1 MNTPGMTAFDP
12 AGPLPDGTAVLEAS
26 AGTGKTYAIAALAA
40 RYLAEGVVPAD
51 RLAVIS
57 FSRIASAELRSR
69 VRERLRGSAATLT
82 AHLAGTLVRTPD
94 PTDAYLLDAPAEE
107 VGARIMRLNRA
118 TSSLDAASI
127 MTIHQFC
134 QAMLD
139 ELGVLAEQDPQAT
152 LVEDLTLTLDQ
163 VVDDLYLARY
173 ARSDTEPPFGL
184 EVARRL
190 ARDAV
195 QLPDAPLVP
204 RNIGGRRAERLAF
217 AAAARDELARR
228 KRRLGVYSFDD
239 QLVRLRD
246 SLRGP
251 FGQAAAERLRR
262 RCRVVLVDEFQDT
275 DPVQWEILRS
285 TFHGHVPLVLIGDP
299 KQSIYAFR
307 GADVVAYTDAVAVA
321 GETFSLDRNYRADAG
336 VVRAVNALFENAT
349 LGDGIAVPPV
359 TATHTEPRLLVPAGC
374 PWAAPA
380 RLRCVATE
388 QPVRAAEAREAI
400 VSDLVAE
407 VVGLLT
413 SGARVMDDD
422 GPRELRA
429 NDVAILVST
438 NSRGRQLSEALTGAG
453 VPVAFSGA
461 DSIFATP
468 AARDWLTLLQAL
480 EQPRRA
486 AVRAAILT
494 DFVGADLTSLA
505 TAVDDQLT
513 AWAGLLQSWSRVL
526 ASQGVAALFAA
537 VQADGRSEA
546 GGLAGRVLHRPRGE
560 RDLTDYRHLAQI
572 LHERHVDGVRGQAL
586 VAWLAEEVTRAASTS
601 DRVRRLET
609 DRDAVQLMTVHKAK
623 GLQFPVVLLPE
634 AADLWVPPDE
644 SDQSLAFHEGTT
656 RVLDLGGSTAPDR
669 EERWAQYAQ
678 EEAEDRLR
686 SLYVAA
692 TRAQSQVTLWWARTM
707 ANTAASPLHRLLFRR
722 RDHVGPP
729 EAAYPL
735 DSPPGDGHP
744 RDLDWLAENGFR
756 VEDCAPT
763 TTIRL
768 PRPVVATPTLTP
780 TSFTRGIDALWRR
793 TSYSGLTEAV
803 HARPPVTAGDGVV
816 DDEPTEELAA
826 VPGDLL
832 ARPAAAPSP
841 MAELPGGT
849 AFGSLVHHVLENLDW
864 YAPTPSDERALSQRL
879 LVETTA
885 AGQRFGVP
893 GVTPDALS
901 AGMLPSLLTPLGALT
916 GGLPLAGIPV
926 TDRLSEL
933 TFEFAL
939 GHAASRTTL
948 GDVASLLARWLPSD
962 DPLAA
967 YPEELDHPTLGGQV
981 LRGFLT
987 GSIDSVL
994 RVPAPG
1000 TLPAPPPMLPE
1011 LAGAEPRRGDEGQRF
1026 VVIDYKTNRLGPAEL
1041 TLDHYDRPAMVA
1053 EMLRT
1058 HYPLQAI
1065 LYCVAL
1071 HRFLGSRLA
1080 GYDPE
1085 RHLGGVGY
1093 LFVRGMGGR
1102 DARPGPDGTV
1112 TGVFDWFPPAGL
1124 VAELSELLADRRP
1137 R

>member
-1 MNTPGMTAFDP
+1 MSTFDP
-12 AGPLPDGTAVLEAS
+12 AGPLPSGTAVLEAS

-69 VRERLRGSAATLT
+69 VRERLRGSVATLT
-82 AHLAGTLVRTPD
+82 AHLAGTLGHDPD
-94 PTDAYLLDAPAEE
+94 PTDALLLDATPDE

-118 TSSLDAASI
+118 ISSLDAASI

-152 LVEDLTLTLDQ
+152 LVEDLTLTRDQ
-163 VVDDLYLARY
+163 VVEDLYLARY
-173 ARSDTEPPFGL
+173 ARRELEPPFSL
-184 EVARRL
+184 AVARSLAGEAVRL
-190 ARDAV
+190 A
-195 QLPDAPLVP
+195 DAPLVP
-204 RNIGGRRAERLAF
+204 GGLSGGAAERLAF
-217 AAAARDELARR
+217 AGAVREELDRR
-228 KRRLGVYSFDD
+228 KRRLGVYDFDD
-239 QLVRLRD
+239 QLARLRD

-251 FGQAAAERLRR
+251 SGQAGAERLRR
-262 RCRVVLVDEFQDT
+262 RCQVVLVDEFQDT

-307 GADVVAYTDAVAVA
+307 GADVVAYTDAVSVA
-321 GETFSLDRNYRADAG
+321 GQMWSLDRNHRADAG
-336 VVRAVNALFENAT
+336 VVTAVNALFHNAT

-359 TATHTEPRLLVPAGC
+359 TASHTEPRLLVPPGS

-380 RLRCVATE
+380 RLRCLPNE
-388 QPVRAAEAREAI
+388 LPVRADEARETI
-400 VSDLVAE
+400 VADLVAE

-413 SGARVMDDD
+413 SDARVLDDEE
-422 GPRELRA
+422 GPRDLRA

-438 NSRGRQLSEALTGAG
+438 NNRGRHLADALTAAG

-468 AARDWLTLLQAL
+468 AAGDWLTLLQAL

-494 DFVGADLTSLA
+494 DFFGADLTSLA
-505 TAVDDQLT
+505 TATDAELT
-513 AWAGLLQSWSRVL
+513 AWAGLLQSWARVL
-526 ASQGVAALFAA
+526 AGQGVAALFAA
-537 VQADGRSEA
+537 VQADGRTEA
-546 GGLAGRVLHRPRGE
+546 GGLAGRVLRRPRGE
-560 RDLTDYRHLAQI
+560 RDLTDYRHLAQL
-572 LHERHVDGVRGQAL
+572 LHEQHAGGVRGRAL
-586 VAWLAEEVTRAASTS
+586 VAWLAEEVARAASTS

-609 DRDAVQLMTVHKAK
+609 DRHAVQIMTVHKAK

-634 AADLWVPPDE
+634 AADLWVPD
-644 SDQSLAFHEGTT
+644 DDADRALAFHEGTT
-656 RVLDLGGSTAPDR
+656 RVLDLGGSTAPGR
-669 EERWAQYAQ
+669 PERWQRYAQ

-692 TRAQSQVTLWWARTM
+692 TRAQSQVTFWWARTM

-722 RDHVGPP
+722 RDRLGAP
-729 EAAYPL
+729 EPAYPL

-744 RDLDWLAENGFR
+744 RGLDWLADSGFR
-756 VEDCAPT
+756 VEDCAPDAVA
-763 TTIRL
+763 RL
-768 PRPVVATPTLTP
+768 PRPGSAAPRL
-780 TSFTRGIDALWRR
+780 SLAGFDRGIDGLWRR

-803 HARPPVTAGDGVV
+803 HARPPLAAGEGVL
-816 DDEPTEELAA
+816 DDEPVDEVGA
-826 VPGDLL
+826 VP
-832 ARPAAAPSP
+832 AVAPAGPASAPSP
-841 MAELPGGT
+841 MAALPGGT

-864 YAPTPSDERALSQRL
+864 YAPDPADEPRLAERL
-879 LVETTA
+879 LAETTA

-893 GVTPDALS
+893 GVAPDALS
-901 AGMLPSLLTPLGALT
+901 AAMLPSLLTPLGPLT

-926 TDRLSEL
+926 ADRLSEL

-939 GHAASRTTL
+939 GNAASRTAL
-948 GDVASLLARWLPSD
+948 GDVAALLARWLPSD
-962 DPLAA
+962 DPLAG
-967 YPEELDHPTLGGQV
+967 YPAELAHPLLGGQV

-994 RVPAPG
+994 RVPG
-1000 TLPAPPPMLPE
+1000 D
-1011 LAGAEPRRGDEGQRF
+1011 RGERF
-1026 VVIDYKTNRLGPAEL
+1026 VVVDYKTNRLGPAEL
-1041 TLDHYDRPAMVA
+1041 TLGHYDRAAMVA

-1071 HRFLGSRLA
+1071 HRFLGARLA

-1085 RHLGGVGY
+1085 LHLGGVGY

-1102 DARPGPDGTV
+1102 DALPGPDGAI
-1112 TGVFDWFPPAGL
+1112 TGVFDWFPPGGL
-1124 VAELSELLADRRP
+1124 VAELSELLADGRAP
-1137 R
+1137 

>member
-1 MNTPGMTAFDP
+1 MTAGMSTFDP

-40 RYLAEGVVPAD
+40 RYLAEGIVPAD

-69 VRERLRGSAATLT
+69 VRQRLRSSVATLT
-82 AHLAGTLVRTPD
+82 AQLAGTLDREPD
-94 PTDAYLLDAPAEE
+94 PTDAHLLDAPAEE
-107 VGARIMRLNRA
+107 VGRRIMRLDRA
-118 TSSLDAASI
+118 VSSLDAASI

-173 ARSDTEPPFGL
+173 ARSDVEPPFRL

-190 ARDAV
+190 AREAV

-204 RNIGGRRAERLAF
+204 SGLGGRRAERLAF
-217 AAAARDELARR
+217 AAAAREELDRR
-228 KRRLGVYSFDD
+228 KRMLGVYDFDD

-251 FGQAAAERLRR
+251 AGQAGAERLRR
-262 RCRVVLVDEFQDT
+262 RCQVVLVDEFQDT

-307 GADVVAYTDAVAVA
+307 GADVVAYTDAVAAA
-321 GETFSLDRNYRADAG
+321 GETFSLDRNYRSDAG
-336 VVRAVNALFENAT
+336 VVQVVNALFHNAT

-359 TATHTEPRLLVPAGC
+359 TASHTRSRLLVPPGS

-380 RLRCVATE
+380 RLRCLPNE
-388 QPVRAAEAREAI
+388 QPVRAAEARETI
-400 VSDLVAE
+400 VTDLVAQ
-407 VVGLLT
+407 VIDLLT
-413 SGARVMDDD
+413 CGAQVVDDD
-422 GPRELRA
+422 GIRELRA

-438 NSRGRQLSEALTGAG
+438 NSRGRHLAGALTAAG

-480 EQPRRA
+480 DQPRRA

-505 TAVDDQLT
+505 TADDARLT

-526 ASQGVAALFAA
+526 AGQGVAALFAA
-537 VQADGRSEA
+537 VQADGRPGA
-546 GGLAGRVLHRPRGE
+546 GGLAGRVLRRPRGE
-560 RDLTDYRHLAQI
+560 RDLTDYRHLAQL
-572 LHERHVDGVRGQAL
+572 LHEQHVDGVRGQAL
-586 VAWLAEEVTRAASTS
+586 VAWLAEEVARSASTS

-609 DRDAVQLMTVHKAK
+609 DRYAVQIMTVHKAK

-634 AADLWVPPDE
+634 AADLWVPDDDA
-644 SDQSLAFHEGTT
+644 DQALAFHEGTT

-669 EERWAQYAQ
+669 EERWARYAR

-686 SLYVAA
+686 SLYVAV
-692 TRAQSQVTLWWARTM
+692 TRAQSQVTVWWARTM

-722 RDHVGPP
+722 RDRLGPP
-729 EAAYPL
+729 EAGYPL
-735 DSPPGDGHP
+735 DTPPGDGHP
-744 RDLDWLAENGFR
+744 RDLGWLGESGVR
-756 VEDCAPT
+756 VEDCEPGPAT
-763 TTIRL
+763 RL
-768 PRPVVATPTLTP
+768 PRPVAEVPLLSPAVFNRDVDP
-780 TSFTRGIDALWRR
+780 LWRR

-803 HARPPVTAGDGVV
+803 HSRPPVAAGEGVL
-816 DDEPTEELAA
+816 DDEPVDDVGIESGG
-826 VPGDLL
+826 P
-832 ARPAAAPSP
+832 PAAPASEPSP

-864 YAPTPSDERALSQRL
+864 YAPTPADEPELAERL
-879 LVETTA
+879 LAETTA
-885 AGQRFGVP
+885 AGRRFGVP
-893 GVTPDALS
+893 GVSPEALS
-901 AGMLPSLLTPLGALT
+901 AGMLPSLLTPLGRLT
-916 GGLPLAGIPV
+916 GDRPLAGVPIA
-926 TDRLSEL
+926 DRLSEL
-933 TFEFAL
+933 SFEFAL
-939 GHAASRTTL
+939 GNAASRTTL
-948 GDVASLLARWLPSD
+948 GDVASLLDRWLPSE
-962 DPLAA
+962 DPLAG
-967 YPEELDHPTLGGQV
+967 YPEELAHPLLGGQV

-994 RVPAPG
+994 RI
-1000 TLPAPPPMLPE
+1000 
-1011 LAGAEPRRGDEGQRF
+1011 GDDADPRF
-1026 VVIDYKTNRLGPAEL
+1026 VVVDYKTNRLGPADL
-1041 TLDHYDRPAMVA
+1041 TLAHYDRDAMVA

-1102 DARPGPDGTV
+1102 DARPGPDGTI
-1112 TGVFDWFPPAGL
+1112 TGVFDWFPPGGL
-1124 VAELSELLADRRP
+1124 VAELSELLADRGTP
-1137 R
+1137 